1 MCLSCSKVY
10 IFIIS
15 LKTIQNFSVE
25 VTPLTQLASPF
36 LGIHARLYYFLTL
49 TFYVY
54 TISTM
59 LIMCPSSS
67 NSSIP
72 SLAPSYH
79 KYSGLSNLET
89 CSLSPF
95 PCMAIFEEK
104 TWSATFPIQ
113 ALFFTEY
120 EFLPD
125 SATEKHQVYFQW
137 HWPGTTDFSE
147 LNLFAILNLIM
158 YFSKSDFGFPICVW
172 PHSSWI

>member
-72 SLAPSYH
+72 SLTPSYH

-104 TWSATFPIQ
+104 TWRQHSQFRPSSLLNMNFYQIVRLRNTRFIFNGTDQ
-113 ALFFTEY
+113 VQQI
-120 EFLPD
+120 FLN
-125 SATEKHQVYFQW
+125 STCLQF
-137 HWPGTTDFSE
+137 
-147 LNLFAILNLIM
+147 
-158 YFSKSDFGFPICVW
+158 
-172 PHSSWI
+172 